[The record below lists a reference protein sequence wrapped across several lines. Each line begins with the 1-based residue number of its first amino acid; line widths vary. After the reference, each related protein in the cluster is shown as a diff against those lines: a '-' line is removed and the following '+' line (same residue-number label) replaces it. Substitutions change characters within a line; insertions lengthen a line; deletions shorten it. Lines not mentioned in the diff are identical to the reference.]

1 MKLSIINIEIR
12 YEQDIVYV
20 RQRARLISE
29 MLGFSRNDQIR
40 ISTAVS
46 EIARNTYQYGG
57 GGKVEFLVQG
67 DNLPQVFAI
76 LFRDQGPG
84 IADAEKILQGNF
96 SSRTGLGRGLAG
108 SRQLMDYFHLE
119 TGIGKGTSVFLGK
132 TIPFDKGLITSQI
145 ILQLVE
151 ALEQSTKQEP
161 MEEIRLQ
168 NQELMQALTE
178 LRKRQEDLARIN
190 VELEDTN
197 RGVLALYNELDEK
210 AAQLTQANN
219 LRASFLSNMS
229 HEFRTPL
236 NSIVTLSAILLNKMD
251 GELTLEQEKQ
261 VNFIHKAADDLSG
274 MVNDLLDLAKIDAGK
289 VWIDRREVS
298 IEKLFSSLRGML
310 KPLLNSKT
318 LTLSFDEPE
327 GIPLLYTDEGKLAQ
341 ILRNFISNAIKF
353 TEIGKIRV
361 SAQLSTNKRSV
372 IFAVADTGIGIAEE
386 DQSRIF
392 DEYVQVD
399 SSARKTNLTGTG
411 LGLPICKKLSNLLG
425 GSVSVESRLG
435 TGSTFYAV
443 IPVRSPDSGKTHE
456 DAVENINAISQYPV
470 LVIDSDTATHALYNE
485 FLSHTDYYMVSAT
498 SIKEAREFLMHIK
511 PLAIILDI
519 LFPEEDGWSFL
530 MELKADPATRN
541 IPVIIAS
548 VLHEQN
554 RDLSLD
560 IEDYCTKPLNRKWLL
575 NRLRMLTQRVP
586 IKTILIVDDQEV
598 DRYILKGLL
607 SDEKY
612 RILETASGLQALH
625 LAETGQPDVIF
636 MDLIMSEMSGFEVL
650 HKLKENIAT
659 RHIPVII
666 NTSKMLK
673 PTERQ
678 ALNAKVV
685 AILSKNTDSR
695 EILIKNIQATLQK
708 AMQELDKRGERVNG

>member
-1 MKLSIINIEIR
+1 
-12 YEQDIVYV
+12 
-20 RQRARLISE
+20 QRARLISE

-67 DNLPQVFAI
+67 DHPPQVFAI

-84 IADAEKILQGNF
+84 IADAEKILQENF

-108 SRQLMDYFHLE
+108 SRQLMDYFYLE

-353 TEIGKIRV
+353 SEYGEIRV

-392 DEYVQVD
+392 DEYVQVN

-586 IKTILIVDDQEV
+586 VKTILIVDDQEV

-685 AILSKNTDSR
+685 AILSKNADSR

>member
-84 IADAEKILQGNF
+84 IADAEKILQGDF

-178 LRKRQEDLARIN
+178 LRKRQEDLVRIN
-190 VELEDTN
+190 AELEDTN

-289 VWIDRREVS
+289 VCIDRREVS

-353 TEIGKIRV
+353 TEVGEIRV

-399 SSARKTNLTGTG
+399 SSARKTYLTGTG